1 MRKTTRHLLLGVL
14 AVAVLLMALPAMAA
28 ATPPTG
34 DDGPFVCPSVSLNN
48 ANGMWVIGDHG
59 AYWVLVPNRGS
70 TSDKVFVK
78 DPKNMEAQ
86 TTAGYGLY
94 KDYPSYP
101 DYVTQTGDMGAV
113 LLVEG
118 LHWFPGAPDT
128 WGEGDMLVIHDNGNG
143 TYHVMNM
150 GNPMMGAGP
159 KGDLT
164 INGAV
169 PLWSAVFW

>member
-1 MRKTTRHLLLGVL
+1 MSRTFKRLMLGML
-14 AVAVLLMALPAMAA
+14 AVAAMLLAVPAMAS
-28 ATPPTG
+28 ATPPTA

-48 ANGMWVIGDHG
+48 ANGMWVIGGHG

-70 TSDKVFVK
+70 TNDKVFVK

-101 DYVTQTGDMGAV
+101 NYVTQSGDMGAM
-113 LLVEG
+113 LLSEG
-118 LHWFPGAPDT
+118 LGWFGTPDG
-128 WGEGDMLVIHDNGNG
+128 WGEGDMLTIHDNGDG
-143 TYHVMNM
+143 SYAVHNM
-150 GNPMMGAGP
+150 GGMMGP
-159 KGDLT
+159 KDLT
-164 INGAV
+164 ITINSPV